1 MWYSSTQKSNESVPE
16 LSSSRAV
23 VSGGTQGIGAGIA
36 LRFALA
42 GASVWVVG
50 RSEERGA
57 EVVKKLQQAALE
69 GARRRS
75 INSKEE
81 ELSKNGA
88 TTSKDFTFFKADLSD
103 VQEINRVA
111 AEIAKRAGRGGVD
124 WLFESQGGP
133 PTGNSPET
141 PAGIDS
147 AFAVQ
152 CLSRYGLAKGLLT
165 SGTIKQ
171 GVCFIAV
178 PGQGGK
184 KPIELDDIELKSKRS
199 KWGLNI
205 PRSGA
210 RDSAVLD
217 AVTLVSSDSGKEK
230 DYVSLTT
237 DQLSLQSFAQQYPN
251 LTFSHIFPGLIGTNA
266 AANQGFPFPIPQ
278 AYKLAGF
285 FLPSTEQFAEL
296 PFYLHASAEGKR
308 YLRSGEAN
316 LFWPW
321 LSRMSI
327 SPNVEDQAHRSAII
341 ARLDKYGF

>member
-23 VSGGTQGIGAGIA
+23 VSGGSQGIGAGIA

-75 INSKEE
+75 INTKEAEEISKT
-81 ELSKNGA
+81 GG
-88 TTSKDFTFFKADLSD
+88 TTNKDFTFFKADLSD

-111 AEIAKRAGRGGVD
+111 AEIAKRAGKGGVD

-133 PTGNSPET
+133 PTGNSPDT

-217 AVTLVSSDSGKEK
+217 AVTL
-230 DYVSLTT
+230 
-237 DQLSLQSFAQQYPN
+237 SFAQQYPN

-278 AYKLAGF
+278 AYKAAGL
-285 FLPSTEQFAEL
+285 FLPSAEQFAEL
-296 PFYLHASAEGKR
+296 PFYLHANPEGKR